1 MTDTRESVRRLAPML
16 LLVLGTLWGFNT
28 SIMKLAGIEGIPPV
42 GLTTLQMTGAGVVL
56 YLFCRWKGLGIGTDK
71 AHLLYYFHTGV
82 LGTAIPSVNLVN
94 TLRELP
100 AGVMVLAIATVPLIV
115 YGASLVLRMERFDL
129 PRFCGVLLG
138 LAGVFLIVLPETSL
152 PDPQDA
158 DWFLIGMITPI
169 FYSYSA
175 IAAARF
181 RPEGAASVPLAAGM
195 VVAVAILIWPTA
207 FLVDQVYV
215 PNVVDPDL
223 ATLCILIAIGV
234 TCVAYFLYFELIR
247 AIGPVGISVVG
258 YIVTL
263 TGMVFGMIFFDET
276 YSAWVWA
283 AAALIF
289 AGLALVNG
297 RQAAGA
303 LMGKVRG

>member
-1 MTDTRESVRRLAPML
+1 MTQSQDTVRRIAPFL
-16 LLVLGTLWGFNT
+16 LLFLGTLWGFNT

-42 GLTTLQMTGAGVVL
+42 GLTALQMTGASVVL
-56 YLFCRWKGLGIGTDK
+56 VLFCRWKGFSIGTDK
-71 AHLLYYFHTGV
+71 AHLLYYFHTGI

-115 YGASLVLRMERFDL
+115 YGASLALRMERFDL
-129 PRFCGVLLG
+129 PRFFGVLLG
-138 LAGVFLIVLPETSL
+138 LAGVFLIVLPDTSL
-152 PDPQDA
+152 PDADDA
-158 DWFLIGMITPI
+158 EWFLIGMITPI

-195 VVAVAILIWPTA
+195 VVAVAVLIWPTA
-207 FLVDQVYV
+207 FLVDQVYSPSILD
-215 PNVVDPDL
+215 PNL
-223 ATLCILIAIGV
+223 ATLCIAIAIGV
-234 TCVAYFLYFELIR
+234 TCIAYFLYFELVR

-258 YIVTL
+258 YVVTL
-263 TGMVFGMIFFDET
+263 TGMIFGMIIFGET
-276 YSAWVWA
+276 HSPWVWA
-283 AAALIF
+283 AAGVIF

-303 LMGKVRG
+303 LLGKT